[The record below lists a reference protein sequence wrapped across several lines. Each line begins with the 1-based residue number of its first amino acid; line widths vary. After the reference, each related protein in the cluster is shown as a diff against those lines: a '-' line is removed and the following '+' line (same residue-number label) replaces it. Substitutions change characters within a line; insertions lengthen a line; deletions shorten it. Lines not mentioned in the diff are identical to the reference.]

1 MVRLEQVLES
11 WRTVRRDTAQAVLD
25 MPGGELGFQPA
36 PELMTFGQIARHV
49 LDAGQALVGLLMDGV
64 EDWSTP
70 GFRETMKQYFSK
82 LPESATAAELAGELN
97 AAVDRACES
106 LARRPA
112 EFYAGMM
119 TRFDGQRVTRLE
131 MLQFTKEHEL
141 THRSQMFVYLRLK
154 GVVPPTTR
162 RRLAQRQAV

>member
-1 MVRLEQVLES
+1 MVRLEQVLDS
-11 WRTVRRDTAQAVLD
+11 WRAVRRDTAQAVLD
-25 MPGGELGFQPA
+25 MPGGDLGFQPT

-70 GFRETMKQYFSK
+70 GFRESMKKYFST
-82 LPESATAAELAGELN
+82 LEERATPDQLAAELN
-97 AAVDRACES
+97 ASVDRACQA
-106 LARRPA
+106 LAGRPG

-154 GVVPPTTR
+154 GAVPPTTR
-162 RRLAQRQAV
+162 RRLAKA